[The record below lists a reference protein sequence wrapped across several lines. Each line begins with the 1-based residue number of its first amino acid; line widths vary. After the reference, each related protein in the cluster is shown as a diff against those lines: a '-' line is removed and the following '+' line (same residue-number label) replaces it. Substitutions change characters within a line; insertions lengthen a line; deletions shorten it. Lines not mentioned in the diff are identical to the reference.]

1 MSSFT
6 RRCFLF
12 AALTAAMLCMLSTSM
27 VAAEPSPSTFVRGMM
42 AADQQFGLYMAL
54 SETNRGGGGSDSGL
68 SVNDESSQ
76 STSSDDG
83 VGPVVSRAV
92 DQAREAA
99 ISFVDTVR
107 RRAFVPPQPKRQR
120 M

>member
-1 MSSFT
+1 
-6 RRCFLF
+6 
-12 AALTAAMLCMLSTSM
+12 MLCVLSTSM
-27 VAAEPSPSTFVRGMM
+27 VAAEPSSSQVLCSEGSFVRGMM

-54 SETNRGGGGSDSGL
+54 SETNRGGGNSDSGL

-76 STSSDDG
+76 STSSDGG
-83 VGPVVSRAV
+83 VGPVVSRAME
-92 DQAREAA
+92 QARESA

-107 RRAFVPPQPKRQR
+107 RRAFVPPQPQRQR